1 MSKTVFWNIQKKNG
15 EVTTGMVSLA
25 EQGVDYYAF
34 TVAIA
39 VLTNSELGLR
49 KSKAEYRNSVTTG
62 GCYTVRGNAL
72 N

>member
-1 MSKTVFWNIQKKNG
+1 
-15 EVTTGMVSLA
+15 MVSLA